1 MAILRC
7 GTMGDALT
15 GDRIALPIPWARE
28 AMLTTGASTSFST
41 SYATTKA
48 QLTADECPPEPP
60 TKTDGLGRTVYVDA
74 VAGRAYTD
82 CIQAKL
88 EAAERATYD
97 RIVAKGAGAPGGCG
111 PEPPFIVHAN
121 GVKEYL
127 QGATEAYGGNALG
140 AAWAACMGYTTAAA
154 PAAAAPAAAA
164 PAAADPAASSPTS
177 AAPAY
182 IPAEGLAPASAEAAY
197 VPAGAVVPGFVP
209 EKDPAPAALVQA
221 APPVV
226 GVSPPSSSSSSTGL
240 YVGIGAA
247 ALAVGVGLYLALR

>member
-60 TKTDGLGRTVYVDA
+60 TKVDGLGRTVYVDA

-140 AAWAACMGYTTAAA
+140 AAWAACMGYTTVAAS
-154 PAAAAPAAAA
+154 AAAAPAAAA
-164 PAAADPAASSPTS
+164 PAAASPAAASPAASSPTS
-177 AAPAY
+177 AEP
-182 IPAEGLAPASAEAAY
+182 AY

-209 EKDPAPAALVQA
+209 EKEPAPAALVQA

>member
-60 TKTDGLGRTVYVDA
+60 TKVDGLGRTVYVDA

-140 AAWAACMGYTTAAA
+140 AAWAACMGYTTVAAS
-154 PAAAAPAAAA
+154 AAAAPAAAS
-164 PAAADPAASSPTS
+164 PAAASPAAASPAASSPTS
-177 AAPAY
+177 AEP
-182 IPAEGLAPASAEAAY
+182 AY

-209 EKDPAPAALVQA
+209 EKEPAPAALVQS

-247 ALAVGVGLYLALR
+247 ALAVGVGIYLALR